1 MWSIRFYIILKIQI
15 CVAIAAHLHPPPVTS
30 TLCVS
35 SSVHILLNGFHPVY
49 SQRKQVNIFSSA
61 AQHLVIVTCYHD
73 TATCLSLLLLF
84 ILSQTTDSILPV
96 HSAVYSADLS

>member
-61 AQHLVIVTCYHD
+61 SGHCNV
-73 TATCLSLLLLF
+73 LS
-84 ILSQTTDSILPV
+84 
-96 HSAVYSADLS
+96 